1 MCRLAGRQP
10 VYRQRVPEEH
20 GIGNAEGVSTMSLN
34 FNFARVQGYLMAVVF
49 VIVTFIL
56 PPDPPITRTEQLLL
70 VVGIAICLSIGH
82 LPQEKTED
90 GK

>member
-1 MCRLAGRQP
+1 
-10 VYRQRVPEEH
+10 
-20 GIGNAEGVSTMSLN
+20 MSLN

-70 VVGIAICLSIGH
+70 VVGIAICLSIANITQ
-82 LPQEKTED
+82 QEKDAYAER
-90 GK
+90 KH